1 MLTSLLIY
9 VSAVLRRIRKQPF
22 RFKTAENI
30 FFLPRIRKL
39 WKLNPGAKLVYSAE
53 YSQATQFSA
62 IIAFHSWNS
71 VQIKELYVWFL
82 ILLKSSSTY
91 NISTLFYC
99 KLYFQLLAFLCQHRR
114 VNYYFVFVNRVV
126 TIYIICGYHSYSIC
140 FRSWCSVRPENPH
153 DILEKRIAKS
163 GTFNLLK

>member
-1 MLTSLLIY
+1 MWVLCWEEYENNRFDSKRWKIYFSFQEFESFESLIQEPNWFIQLNI
-9 VSAVLRRIRKQPF
+9 LRP
-22 RFKTAENI
+22 
-30 FFLPRIRKL
+30 L
-39 WKLNPGAKLVYSAE
+39 S
-53 YSQATQFSA
+53 
-62 IIAFHSWNS
+62 S

-99 KLYFQLLAFLCQHRR
+99 ELYFQLLAFLCQHRR
-114 VNYYFVFVNRVV
+114 VNSYFVFANRVV
-126 TIYIICGYHSYSIC
+126 TIYIICCYHSYSIC
-140 FRSWCSVRPENPH
+140 FRSWCSVRQENPH